1 MLSTE
6 EVVKSDEGVGVCLVQ
21 DDDFPG
27 VKLIP
32 FYDAEDRV
40 VCMDTLGGE
49 FLVLEVVSSL
59 VVEADVVG
67 V

>member
-1 MLSTE
+1 MLSAE
-6 EVVKSDEGVGVCLVQ
+6 EVVEGYEGVGVCFVQ

-27 VKLIP
+27 VELIP
-32 FYDAEDRV
+32 FYDAEDCIV
-40 VCMDTLGGE
+40 SMDTLGGE

-59 VVEADVVG
+59 VVEADVLG